1 DANALNQLLD
11 AMPDADALAFR
22 NSMSIAMENQQ
33 WALAETRAY
42 QALNRDRMDK
52 NREPEEAKKEPLSLR
67 ELYDTADDYW
77 LTRNVKS
84 DIDKLHDRSDG
95 HVMIGW
101 DYSARDGR
109 NTSNQVPIEARI
121 PIESWD
127 GHLLLK
133 ADYVSIDSGQ
143 LDYYEKTTDSD
154 STSFQNDASGMAFG
168 VGWQA

>member
-1 DANALNQLLD
+1 
-11 AMPDADALAFR
+11 
-22 NSMSIAMENQQ
+22 
-33 WALAETRAY
+33 
-42 QALNRDRMDK
+42 MDK
-52 NREPEEAKKEPLSLR
+52 NREPEEAKKEPPSLR

-95 HVMIGW
+95 HVIIGW

-168 VGWQA
+168 VGWQAEDWLVDIGTTPIGFDHTTWLVVCASMGT